1 MSSIRLV
8 YGGTFDPVHNG
19 HLAVARA
26 AREALQADCVH
37 FLPCGDPPHR
47 SRPVASAAH
56 RVAMLQIALAGDSS
70 SRIDTRE
77 MNRVGPSYTVETLRE
92 LRAELGPS
100 ACIVLLL
107 GRDAADGLA
116 SWHAVADLPSLTNL
130 LIMARPGHPGEQP
143 EQSLGWRSMA
153 SAAALASCA
162 AGCVAEIPQPVS
174 AASSTAVRRRS
185 DAAWQDLPPGVA
197 EYMRRHALYP

>member
-70 SRIDTRE
+70 SRIATRE

-92 LRAELGPS
+92 WRHQRPEGSEGMLQLSYGMNEALGNK
-100 ACIVLLL
+100 IDEETTRV
-107 GRDAADGLA
+107 
-116 SWHAVADLPSLTNL
+116 
-130 LIMARPGHPGEQP
+130 I
-143 EQSLGWRSMA
+143 
-153 SAAALASCA
+153 
-162 AGCVAEIPQPVS
+162 
-174 AASSTAVRRRS
+174 RRKDYFRK
-185 DAAWQDLPPGVA
+185 A
-197 EYMRRHALYP
+197 